1 MSEEIENAALN
12 VPRAIFSTM
21 ILNGSTGYAMVL
33 AVLFCLGD
41 IESVV
46 NSKTGFPFIQAFY
59 NGTGSLGGT
68 TTMTALMIGLLWCA
82 VIGFLATASR
92 MTWSFARDKGIPF
105 HSFISKVEPRTSI
118 PMIAIAL
125 VAIVPALITLIYIG
139 STIAFEIVVSLSV
152 SGLYGSYFIPCA
164 LLLWRRTTGQVIT
177 SSSIKPIN
185 NDDSES
191 PDSIPLGPLSL
202 ADNGDPNDST
212 TAGKD
217 EVVQPP
223 LVWGPWRIPGILGT
237 INNAFACV
245 YILFVIFW
253 SFWPPETPT
262 TAQNM
267 NYSILMTGAVIM
279 FSVLYYYIRGKGQY
293 KGPLIEEEVRNIARS
308 AK

>member
-1 MSEEIENAALN
+1 
-12 VPRAIFSTM
+12 
-21 ILNGSTGYAMVL
+21 
-33 AVLFCLGD
+33 
-41 IESVV
+41 
-46 NSKTGFPFIQAFY
+46 
-59 NGTGSLGGT
+59 
-68 TTMTALMIGLLWCA
+68 
-82 VIGFLATASR
+82 
-92 MTWSFARDKGIPF
+92 
-105 HSFISKVEPRTSI
+105 
-118 PMIAIAL
+118 MIAIAL

-139 STIAFEIVVSLSV
+139 STTAFEIVVSLSV

-177 SSSIKPIN
+177 SSSIKPN
-185 NDDSES
+185 KKNDSES

-202 ADNGDPNDST
+202 ADNGDLNDSNNPNT
-212 TAGKD
+212 EGED

-267 NYSILMTGAVIM
+267 NYSILMTGAVIL
-279 FSVLYYYIRGKGQY
+279 FSIVYYYVWGKGQY